1 MDAADTKERRGV
13 AALIRRAVTWWAL
26 AGGVV
31 LAAVVA
37 VTVASV
43 LGRALFDR
51 PFPGDVELVRMGTA
65 IAAFAF
71 LPYAQLTRAD
81 VSADIFTRGASRR
94 TVAVFAALAAGVAL
108 AVAALLCW
116 RMTAGM
122 LDYRRYQETTAILE
136 IPQWC
141 AFPPILVSLAL
152 LAAAAAVNLREA
164 GRDLRRP
171 RRR

>member
-1 MDAADTKERRGV
+1 
-13 AALIRRAVTWWAL
+13 
-26 AGGVV
+26 
-31 LAAVVA
+31 
-37 VTVASV
+37 
-43 LGRALFDR
+43 
-51 PFPGDVELVRMGTA
+51 
-65 IAAFAF
+65 
-71 LPYAQLTRAD
+71 
-81 VSADIFTRGASRR
+81 
-94 TVAVFAALAAGVAL
+94 
-108 AVAALLCW
+108 
-116 RMTAGM
+116 MTAGM